1 MEGLAIVYATQKLRP
16 YLLGKHF
23 KIMVDHCALC
33 VLNKRIP
40 QSARLRRWAILLS
53 EFDFEIVYTK
63 GDLHKDIDCLSR
75 APVNDENDEL
85 LDDKIYAIITPK
97 VTRSWID
104 AYELSN
110 EDKEIHEEAKAGLN
124 DYKIIDDV
132 TYKKDKLYVPH
143 NKRKALLAE
152 AHDMPNSGHGGVK
165 NTKERL
171 EELYWP
177 NMDTEIE
184 TYVKGCHPC
193 QIRKI
198 ERARPAGSMN
208 HFLALRPFELI
219 SIDTLGSIETTLKGK
234 K

>member
-1 MEGLAIVYATQKLRP
+1 MSNATLAHYNHVDPIMLKTDASKVGVAGTLLQKQNNDWKIVTCCSRRMSSAEANYGITDMEGLAIVYATQKLRP

-75 APVNDENDEL
+75 APVNDENDENDEL

-132 TYKKDKLYVPH
+132 IYKKI
-143 NKRKALLAE
+143 NC
-152 AHDMPNSGHGGVK
+152 M
-165 NTKERL
+165 
-171 EELYWP
+171 
-177 NMDTEIE
+177 
-184 TYVKGCHPC
+184 CH
-193 QIRKI
+193 ITNGR
-198 ERARPAGSMN
+198 
-208 HFLALRPFELI
+208 HY
-219 SIDTLGSIETTLKGK
+219 
-234 K
+234 